1 MKNYQSL
8 IIIIALSGAVLI
20 GCSDMGDPVAPT
32 GNGGNGGGG
41 VDYASQIQPIFD
53 DRCISCHS
61 GANPIAGL
69 NLSSYTALINSAS
82 SNSPVVLPN
91 DAQNSYLVKT
101 LEDRDGAP
109 FMPQGGTQL
118 PASQIALIRQ
128 WIDEGALETGGG
140 NGGGGG
146 GGGNGISFT
155 QDVMPILQ
163 GHCVICHSPP
173 DPQDNFDLS
182 TYAAL
187 MESGNVE
194 PFDPDDSE
202 LVEYIEGTRDPRMP
216 LGGPYL
222 AQETINVI
230 RQWIEE
236 GAVYD
241 G

>member
-1 MKNYQSL
+1 MILPDLNNTMRIHTL
-8 IIIIALSGAVLI
+8 HR
-20 GCSDMGDPVAPT
+20 
-32 GNGGNGGGG
+32 
-41 VDYASQIQPIFD
+41 PILQ
-53 DRCISCHS
+53 
-61 GANPIAGL
+61 GYPIAGL

-82 SNSPVVLPN
+82 SNSPVVLLN

-101 LEDRDGAP
+101 LENRDGAP
-109 FMPQGGTQL
+109 LMPQGGSAL
-118 PASQIALIRQ
+118 PQSQINLIRQ
-128 WIDEGALETGGG
+128 WIDEGALESAGG
-140 NGGGGG
+140 NGGG

-194 PFDPDDSE
+194 PYDPGDSK
-202 LVEYIEGTRDPRMP
+202 LVEHLEGTRDPRMP
-216 LGGPYL
+216 LNGPYL